1 MSKELRYDLLY
12 MDIASRCA
20 EMSHAV
26 RKKVGCVIV
35 KDGNIIAMGWN
46 GKPAGMDNN
55 CEDTVWHQPGE
66 DVRNFPYTVPD
77 DERMSQNIKI
87 TDHMTATARYKL
99 VTKPEVSHAEENALA
114 KIAKSNSSSLGA
126 TAYVT
131 LEPCMHCAKLL
142 YSAGITRVVVKE
154 SYVSHEGT
162 VYLTKLGVTM
172 KQL

>member
-1 MSKELRYDLLY
+1 
-12 MDIASRCA
+12 
-20 EMSHAV
+20 MSHAV

-46 GKPAGMDNN
+46 GMPAGMDNC
-55 CEDTVWHQPGE
+55 CER
-66 DVRNFPYTVPD
+66 DVDGT
-77 DERMSQNIKI
+77 
-87 TDHMTATARYKL
+87 L
-99 VTKPEVSHAEENALA
+99 VTRAEVSHAEENALA

-154 SYVSHEGT
+154 PYVSHEGT
-162 VYLTKLGVTM
+162 IYLVKLGITM
-172 KQL
+172 VQLV